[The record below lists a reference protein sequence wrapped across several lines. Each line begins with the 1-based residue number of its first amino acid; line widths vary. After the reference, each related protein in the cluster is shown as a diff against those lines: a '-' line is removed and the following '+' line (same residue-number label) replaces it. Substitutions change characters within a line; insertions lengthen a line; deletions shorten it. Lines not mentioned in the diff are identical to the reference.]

1 MKNCDIDLT
10 KDILPIQARDAIIQC
25 FFEAHEEV
33 LEDLGN
39 YDEISKKELEN
50 IKKLDVELLIKKFF
64 DEVKG
69 DFNNPTKK
77 SLLEVCDK
85 LAEYAK
91 NFRNKKVIEKHYNYI
106 MKIVNKLK

>member
-39 YDEISKKELEN
+39 YDEISKKELEM
-50 IKKLDVELLIKKFF
+50 LIKA
-64 DEVKG
+64 
-69 DFNNPTKK
+69 FNKVWNNISELENYKK
-77 SLLEVCDK
+77 T
-85 LAEYAK
+85 
-91 NFRNKKVIEKHYNYI
+91 
-106 MKIVNKLK
+106 